1 MKLKLVTLC
10 ILSAVVFFACKK
22 AATPT
27 TYTCTGIAAA
37 TYTNDIK
44 PILDASCATSGCHS
58 ASKKAAGY
66 DFSTYTGVKE
76 HVGHNAFMG
85 SMQHLSG
92 YNSMPQGSPKLSDSI
107 LQKISCWITA
117 GSPQ

>member
-1 MKLKLVTLC
+1 MKFKLITVC
-10 ILSAVVFFACKK
+10 ICFATIFFACKK

-27 TYTCTGIAAA
+27 TYTCTGIVAA
-37 TYTNDIK
+37 TYTKDIK
-44 PILDASCATSGCHS
+44 PIMDASCATSGCHS

-66 DFSTYTGVKE
+66 DFSTYESVKS
-76 HVGHNAFMG
+76 HNGHNSFMG

-92 YNSMPQGSPKLSDSI
+92 YDAMPKGSAKLSDSI
-107 LQKISCWITA
+107 LQKISCWIAA